1 MTAHE
6 EMTKSRLALERALVK
21 GDAVEVADAIDR
33 RIKTF
38 ILLRMS
44 GTLSAPRE
52 ADMATRRRMSD
63 ILRDALY
70 EIAKMV
76 GAGASNDPPQI
87 AVPEAV
93 RRYINANVGRI
104 EVDGVSYGES
114 MIRELRDRARDEF
127 NRGRE
132 GGIKEAIELVDMS
145 GPDRPWRALIE
156 NLKNL
161 LPGSAR

>member
-33 RIKTF
+33 RIKTL

-52 ADMATRRRMSD
+52 ADMSARRRTSD

-70 EIAKMV
+70 EIAKLV
-76 GAGASNDPPQI
+76 KAGASNDPPQI

-93 RRYINANVGRI
+93 RQYIHDAEQIISDLREQRDAAREKG
-104 EVDGVSYGES
+104 
-114 MIRELRDRARDEF
+114 IR
-127 NRGRE
+127 
-132 GGIKEAIELVDMS
+132 EAIELVDMS

-161 LPGSAR
+161 LPGSGR